1 LNEITCWGKEKNQQ
15 NLDYFCRKGHNILDS
30 IQIIIKLGQIENTT
44 LKVQEKVQFG
54 NGFQELG
61 VDCLLVSN
69 NTIIAI
75 LLHNF
80 IPNE

>member
-1 LNEITCWGKEKNQQ
+1 MKSLVGGN
-15 NLDYFCRKGHNILDS
+15 YFCRMGHNILDS
-30 IQIIIKLGQIENTT
+30 IQIIIKLGKGENTT
-44 LKVQEKVQFG
+44 LKVQKKVQFC

-61 VDCLLVSN
+61 VNCLLVSN
-69 NTIIAI
+69 NTIKAI